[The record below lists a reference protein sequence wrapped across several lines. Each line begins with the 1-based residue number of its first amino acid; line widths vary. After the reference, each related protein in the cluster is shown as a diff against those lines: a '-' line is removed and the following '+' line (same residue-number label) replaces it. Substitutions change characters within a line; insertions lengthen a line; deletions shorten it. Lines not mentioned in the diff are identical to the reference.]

1 MRKPF
6 SDRTKI
12 PRSSTLSGSEFLA
25 YRDARAI
32 NTVVGAALTV
42 ILPLGKYD
50 DDKLLNLGNN
60 RFAVTPQLGVVHTR
74 GHWSYELTGS
84 VSFFTDNSDFLIDQT
99 REQDPIYDEPT
110 HVISEPLDF
119 FSLEQFVRGVRFVRR
134 RS

>member
-1 MRKPF
+1 VLAFGPGL
-6 SDRTKI
+6 TG
-12 PRSSTLSGSEFLA
+12 SGCYAS
-25 YRDARAI
+25 ARARAH
-32 NTVVGAALTV
+32 VL
-42 ILPLGKYD
+42 LPLGKHD

-74 GHWSYELTGS
+74 GHWSSELTGS

-119 FSLEQFVRGVRFVRR
+119 IVLEQFVRGVRFVRR